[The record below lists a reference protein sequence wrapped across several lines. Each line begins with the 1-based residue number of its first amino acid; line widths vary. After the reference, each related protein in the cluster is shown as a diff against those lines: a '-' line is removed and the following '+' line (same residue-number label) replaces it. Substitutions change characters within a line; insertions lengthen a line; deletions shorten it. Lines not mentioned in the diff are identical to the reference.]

1 MKLTVKTEYEAPP
14 RYAEM
19 MLSKFEALNDDY
31 VYKITKRGLAEL
43 NKNPPNQRV

>member
-19 MLSKFEALNDDY
+19 MLARFETTKDE
-31 VYKITKRGLAEL
+31 VIYKITKRGLAL
-43 NKNPPNQRV
+43 ITAPHDTPQT

>member
-19 MLSKFEALNDDY
+19 MLASFELNKEEV
-31 VYKITKRGLAEL
+31 VYKITKRGLAL
-43 NKNPPNQRV
+43 ITAPPHTPPS